1 MSGNIKL
8 QVKDI
13 RKLMEWIDSLGV
25 GPTIE
30 VEIGVSHASG
40 IGPAVEAKIEIE
52 SGQGVW
58 KDLTDYSDW

>member
-1 MSGNIKL
+1 MDAKMKL
-8 QVKDI
+8 EVKDI

-30 VEIGVSHASG
+30 VEIRVSHASG

-58 KDLTDYSDW
+58 KDLTDYSNW